1 MQYITV
7 FFSLAVLFTLS
18 FAAPNIADLNILP
31 THSHYPVGKIQQ
43 DPVPDPGIR
52 DFINK
57 LQSGMLKVIAK
68 SLKNSDLDT
77 KKIEALKQKLKG
89 MRIFASPFLNFI
101 RQYYPADILANGLA
115 DDSETFLSSLEKLIE
130 EASVPLKD
138 IESLAKL
145 MRMLEAVTS

>member
-1 MQYITV
+1 MRYFIV

-18 FAAPNIADLNILP
+18 FEAPTTADLSILH
-31 THSHYPVGKIQQ
+31 THSHYLGKIQQ

-52 DFINK
+52 DYINK
-57 LQSGMLKVIAK
+57 LPSGMLNVIAK
-68 SLKNSDLDT
+68 GLKNSDLDT
-77 KKIEALKQKLKG
+77 KKIEAFKQKLKE
-89 MRIFASPFLNFI
+89 MRKIASPFLNFI
-101 RQYYPADILANGLA
+101 RQYYPDNILANGLA

-130 EASVPLKD
+130 EASVPRKD

>member
-7 FFSLAVLFTLS
+7 FFSLAVLFMLS

-31 THSHYPVGKIQQ
+31 IHSHNLDKIQQ

-57 LQSGMLKVIAK
+57 LQIGMLKVIAK
-68 SLKNSDLDT
+68 VLKNSDLDT
-77 KKIEALKQKLKG
+77 KKIEAFKQKLKE
-89 MRIFASPFLNFI
+89 MRKIASPFLNFI
-101 RQYYPADILANGLA
+101 RAYYPDDILANRLA

-130 EASVPLKD
+130 EASVPHKD